1 MSTSGMA
8 AMMNLS
14 QHDRALPSALDMSTN
29 GSNEPVG
36 LQAENEKLRKQLQ
49 QAQHAS
55 ERWQHLHSELH
66 SACVTKLLKTSG

>member
-1 MSTSGMA
+1 MA
-8 AMMNLS
+8 AMMNTS
-14 QHDRALPSALDMSTN
+14 QQDRDLPLAMDMSAN
-29 GSNEPVG
+29 GSTESVG

-66 SACVTKLLKTSG
+66 SACVNKLLKTSG

>member
-1 MSTSGMA
+1 MA
-8 AMMNLS
+8 AMMNPS
-14 QHDRALPSALDMSTN
+14 QQDRDQPSALDMSAN

-66 SACVTKLLKTSG
+66 SACVNKLLGTSG

>member
-1 MSTSGMA
+1 MA
-8 AMMNLS
+8 VMMNSS
-14 QHDRALPSALDMSTN
+14 QQDRDLPAALDMSAT

-66 SACVTKLLKTSG
+66 SACVNKLLKTSG